1 MNSLNFCGTSGGGV
15 YPLHGVG
22 SMLFDLHH
30 QVAEQY
36 HVYSAAGPAVHT
48 LSVAERL
55 AELILEARYG
65 NQQKQ
70 RRSRTAF
77 TVSQLQALEKAFQ
90 QTQYPDVGMR
100 ERLAVC
106 INLPEARIQVWFKNR
121 RAKFRKGQKCFPL
134 SRDNSLEET
143 PQHRKVGQEEVGS
156 EDKQDIITSCTG
168 NNIPPPPP
176 PPPPPHVDKS
186 RDVCHPLTPS
196 DSGVSHGPFPLHSP
210 PLFSVV
216 TGERYSHPP
225 HQPVVGVLSTEL
237 TLPPFFWPLI
247 QQRSSTQGVPPSS
260 VTKNCSLSLQTAC
273 SSKAVPH
280 PHLGL

>member
-1 MNSLNFCGTSGGGV
+1 MNSLNFCGTSSSGV
-15 YPLHGVG
+15 YPLRGVN
-22 SMLFDLHH
+22 SMLFDLH
-30 QVAEQY
+30 QQMAEQY
-36 HVYSAAGPAVHT
+36 HVYSAASPSAHT

-121 RAKFRKGQKCFPL
+121 RAKFRKGQRCSPL
-134 SRDNSLEET
+134 SRDHNLEEA
-143 PQHRKVGQEEVGS
+143 PHHSKVGQEEVRT
-156 EDKQDIITSCTG
+156 EDKQEVTTSHTDSTV
-168 NNIPPPPP
+168 PRH
-176 PPPPPHVDKS
+176 HVDKTG
-186 RDVCHPLTPS
+186 DVCPPLASS
-196 DSGVSHGPFPLHSP
+196 DSDISWCHLRLHSP
-210 PLFSVV
+210 PLFPFVQ
-216 TGERYSHPP
+216 GERYSYPP
-225 HQPVVGVLSTEL
+225 HQPVVGVLSSEL
-237 TLPPFFWPLI
+237 ALPPVFWPII
-247 QQRSSTQGVPPSS
+247 QQHSSGLGVPPSS

-273 SSKAVPH
+273 SGKAVPH

>member
-1 MNSLNFCGTSGGGV
+1 MNSLNFCGASSGGV
-15 YPLHGVG
+15 YPLHSVN

-30 QVAEQY
+30 QMAEQY
-36 HVYSAAGPAVHT
+36 HVYSAASPAVHT

-121 RAKFRKGQKCFPL
+121 RAKFRKGQRSSPL
-134 SRDNSLEET
+134 SRDHSLEEV
-143 PQHRKVGQEEVGS
+143 PQHSKVGQEEVSTKG
-156 EDKQDIITSCTG
+156 KQDIITKPRVDS
-168 NNIPPPPP
+168 IPPPPP
-176 PPPPPHVDKS
+176 PPPLEES
-186 RDVCHPLTPS
+186 RDLRSHPVPTDSDVSRCHLR
-196 DSGVSHGPFPLHSP
+196 LHSP
-210 PLFSVV
+210 PLFPFV
-216 TGERYSHPP
+216 TGERYRRLP
-225 HQPVVGVLSTEL
+225 HQQAVGMLPSELPFPPAFWPVV
-237 TLPPFFWPLI
+237 
-247 QQRSSTQGVPPSS
+247 QQQQHPALGLPPSS
-260 VTKNCSLSLQTAC
+260 VAKNCSLSLQTAC
-273 SSKAVPH
+273 SSKAAPR

>member
-1 MNSLNFCGTSGGGV
+1 MNSLGFGGVGV
-15 YPLHGVG
+15 YPLHGVS
-22 SMLFDLHH
+22 SMLLDLHH
-30 QVAEQY
+30 QMAEQY
-36 HVYSAAGPAVHT
+36 HVYSAAASPAVHT

-121 RAKFRKGQKCFPL
+121 RAKFRKGQRCSPV
-134 SRDNSLEET
+134 SRDSSLEE
-143 PQHRKVGQEEVGS
+143 PPHRSKVGQEE
-156 EDKQDIITSCTG
+156 DKQDIDI
-168 NNIPPPPP
+168 NIPPLHRC
-176 PPPPPHVDKS
+176 PPPPPHVDKT
-186 RDVCHPLTPS
+186 RDVCPPPLAPS
-196 DSGVSHGPFPLHSP
+196 DSDVSRCPLRLHSP
-210 PLFSVV
+210 PLYPFSH
-216 TGERYSHPP
+216 TP
-225 HQPVVGVLSTEL
+225 HQSVVGVLSAEL
-237 TLPPFFWPLI
+237 ALPPVFWPII
-247 QQRSSTQGVPPSS
+247 QQHGSSALGLHPSS
-260 VTKNCSLSLQTAC
+260 LTKNCSLSLQTAC
-273 SSKAVPH
+273 SSKAGPH